1 MKKKHPKVSIL
12 SQKKTEPCMIK
23 TKKNR
28 TRR

>member
-1 MKKKHPKVSIL
+1 
-12 SQKKTEPCMIK
+12 MIK